1 MNILLISPK
10 YDATIVAPHLGL
22 GYLSSSLKKQGH
34 KVKILDGT
42 REEIAYNPEDWELV
56 GVTAMSTYF
65 PEACKDIERAKS
77 YGLKTIIGGA
87 HIICDPEQS
96 LIDSQAD
103 YAAIGEGERTMSQLA
118 SGLDPSSVEG
128 LVYWKDGK
136 PKRSNTNVTNLIETK
151 KMYTT
156 KIGNQSRDFQID
168 IDDFG
173 EPDWDSIDPAS
184 YPKKMPHGMIYKS
197 LPLAPIIT
205 TRGCPYSC
213 IYCSAPI
220 TAGKRMRY
228 RDPIKVV
235 DGIEMLIKKYGVKE
249 IQIEDDNF
257 TLKRNHVIA
266 VCEEIIKRKIK
277 IDWCLPNGVRIDKL
291 DPEMLRLMKKSG
303 CYQMSLGIESANQRI
318 LDMIKKRLNK
328 NLVRNVVNEVK
339 KAGIQAVGFFIVGF
353 PTETKKEIK
362 ETIDFA
368 CSLNLDRAN
377 FTKATPLPGTEL
389 YDMWIDLYG
398 KNKNIDWKSF
408 SMEQFSADWAE
419 CSAKDIAR
427 LQTWGFIKFYLTK
440 FRFLKLLYSLRTHQL
455 ITFIKRILRIVF
467 STNLYN
473 RFINKKA
480 LNFKFIN
487 PVTRKTLK

>member
-1 MNILLISPK
+1 
-10 YDATIVAPHLGL
+10 
-22 GYLSSSLKKQGH
+22 
-34 KVKILDGT
+34 
-42 REEIAYNPEDWELV
+42 
-56 GVTAMSTYF
+56 
-65 PEACKDIERAKS
+65 
-77 YGLKTIIGGA
+77 
-87 HIICDPEQS
+87 
-96 LIDSQAD
+96 
-103 YAAIGEGERTMSQLA
+103 
-118 SGLDPSSVEG
+118 
-128 LVYWKDGK
+128 
-136 PKRSNTNVTNLIETK
+136 
-151 KMYTT
+151 
-156 KIGNQSRDFQID
+156 
-168 IDDFG
+168 
-173 EPDWDSIDPAS
+173 
-184 YPKKMPHGMIYKS
+184 
-197 LPLAPIIT
+197 
-205 TRGCPYSC
+205 
-213 IYCSAPI
+213 
-220 TAGKRMRY
+220 
-228 RDPIKVV
+228 
-235 DGIEMLIKKYGVKE
+235 
-249 IQIEDDNF
+249 
-257 TLKRNHVIA
+257 
-266 VCEEIIKRKIK
+266 
-277 IDWCLPNGVRIDKL
+277 
-291 DPEMLRLMKKSG
+291 
-303 CYQMSLGIESANQRI
+303 MSLGIESANQRI

-328 NLVRNVVNEVK
+328 DLVRNVVNEVK

-389 YDMWIDLYG
+389 YDIWIDLYG

-440 FRFLKLLYSLRTHQL
+440 FRFLKLLFSLRTHQL

>member
-1 MNILLISPK
+1 MKTMNE
-10 YDATIVAPHLGL
+10 TQ
-22 GYLSSSLKKQGH
+22 LK
-34 KVKILDGT
+34 
-42 REEIAYNPEDWELV
+42 EL
-56 GVTAMSTYF
+56 
-65 PEACKDIERAKS
+65 EKDLKS
-77 YGLKTIIGGA
+77 
-87 HIICDPEQS
+87 Q
-96 LIDSQAD
+96 
-103 YAAIGEGERTMSQLA
+103 
-118 SGLDPSSVEG
+118 EG
-128 LVYWKDGK
+128 LFYRYKHA
-136 PKRSNTNVTNLIETK
+136 
-151 KMYTT
+151 
-156 KIGNQSRDFQID
+156 
-168 IDDFG
+168 DDFG
-173 EPDWDSIDPAS
+173 EPDWESINPAS

-257 TLKRNHVIA
+257 TLKRKHVIS

-328 NLVRNVVNEVK
+328 DLVRNVVNEVK

-353 PTETKKEIK
+353 PTETKKEIS

-389 YDMWIDLYG
+389 YDMWLEKYG
-398 KNKNIDWKSF
+398 KDKNIDWKTF
-408 SMEQFSADWAE
+408 AMEQFSADWAE
-419 CSAKDIAR
+419 CSAKEISR

-440 FRFLKLLYSLRTHQL
+440 FRFLKLLFSLRNYQL
-455 ITFIKRILRIVF
+455 IMFFKRVFKVVF
-467 STNLYN
+467 SSNLYN
-473 RFINKKA
+473 RIINRKA

-487 PVTRKTLK
+487 PSSRNIVKK